1 MLPPRPMVT
10 IKNFGWVGAG
20 SLAAVAALAL
30 LTGCSPPGPAA
41 LLKGEQLIENGRHA
55 QAAEKLKTATALL
68 PKEARAFNLL
78 GLAYHGNHQPEEAA
92 RAYRQALDL
101 DHKLAAARYNLGCLL
116 LEQNL
121 SAAAADELTSYT
133 FLQPRAVDGWVKLGT
148 AQLRARR
155 LDAAEKCFRTALD
168 LQPKQAE
175 AINGLGVVAVQRRKL
190 PEAAALFTQALTQ
203 SNTYAPA
210 VFNLAV
216 LNHQY
221 LNNHALALR
230 RYRGYLEL
238 QPRSPQV
245 ATVESLV
252 RTLEAE
258 LQPASRA
265 TLTSQV
271 TSGTVRTNPATAN
284 ATPGSR
290 GATNP
295 PLVNTV
301 PAARTNPPGPVVPST
316 TRVATAT
323 NLTPPTPTDAVT
335 NPPIETAADLEV
347 TRLADDPVV
356 RPAQDLASL
365 TRPGPT
371 TPSTSTAL
379 RIGNPPS
386 TNAVFSVLA
395 PRTEPKKEKRGFWQ
409 RVNPFGGKSKPE
421 KDKSQTETT
430 PPQSNIVL
438 MAAPA
443 PAAVAPPPVA
453 PPPAPPPLP
462 RYSYLSPARPA
473 AGNRPIAENFF
484 SQGLKAQ
491 KEGRGPEALAAYQK
505 AAQADPSYFNAY
517 FNAGLLAYD
526 TGDSRQALAAYER
539 ALAVDASSTDARY
552 NLALTL
558 KQAGYPLDAAIELEK
573 ILSANPGETRAHL
586 SLGNLYAQQLVQAK
600 QARAHYLK
608 VLENNPRHPKA
619 ADIRLWLA
627 SNP

>member
-230 RYRGYLEL
+230 RFRGYLEL
-238 QPRSPQV
+238 QPRSPRLPRSSPWSALSKQSCNPHP
-245 ATVESLV
+245 AQRSLPRSRPGRSGPTRRRQTPPPAHAAQ
-252 RTLEAE
+252 RTRPWSTPFRLPAPTRPARSFR
-258 LQPASRA
+258 QP
-265 TLTSQV
+265 
-271 TSGTVRTNPATAN
+271 
-284 ATPGSR
+284 PGSR
-290 GATNP
+290 
-295 PLVNTV
+295 
-301 PAARTNPPGPVVPST
+301 R
-316 TRVATAT
+316 
-323 NLTPPTPTDAVT
+323 PPT
-335 NPPIETAADLEV
+335 
-347 TRLADDPVV
+347 
-356 RPAQDLASL
+356 
-365 TRPGPT
+365 
-371 TPSTSTAL
+371 
-379 RIGNPPS
+379 
-386 TNAVFSVLA
+386 
-395 PRTEPKKEKRGFWQ
+395 
-409 RVNPFGGKSKPE
+409 
-421 KDKSQTETT
+421 
-430 PPQSNIVL
+430 
-438 MAAPA
+438 
-443 PAAVAPPPVA
+443 
-453 PPPAPPPLP
+453 
-462 RYSYLSPARPA
+462 
-473 AGNRPIAENFF
+473 
-484 SQGLKAQ
+484 
-491 KEGRGPEALAAYQK
+491 
-505 AAQADPSYFNAY
+505 
-517 FNAGLLAYD
+517 
-526 TGDSRQALAAYER
+526 
-539 ALAVDASSTDARY
+539 
-552 NLALTL
+552 
-558 KQAGYPLDAAIELEK
+558 
-573 ILSANPGETRAHL
+573 
-586 SLGNLYAQQLVQAK
+586 
-600 QARAHYLK
+600 
-608 VLENNPRHPKA
+608 
-619 ADIRLWLA
+619 
-627 SNP
+627 